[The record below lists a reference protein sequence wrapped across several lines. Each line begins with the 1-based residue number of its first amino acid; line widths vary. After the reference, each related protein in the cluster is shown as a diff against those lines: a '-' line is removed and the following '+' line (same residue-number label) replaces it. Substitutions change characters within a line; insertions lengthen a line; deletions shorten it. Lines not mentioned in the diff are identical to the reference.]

1 MAFKKSDE
9 KLAWTAINVETLP
22 EQAAKR
28 YAKLKECFAA
38 TKAAREDL
46 ETYMSKMFAGI
57 DTAKLPADNKARLI
71 AEELKA
77 GREAKFS
84 YLRGMAIATA
94 TLAGP
99 KSNSKAI
106 SF

>member
-1 MAFKKSDE
+1 MAFRKSDE

-28 YAKLKECFAA
+28 YARLKECFAA
-38 TKAAREDL
+38 TKAAREDF

-94 TLAGP
+94 PAGP